1 MKLRVNLFCSFWEP
15 CERSIYR
22 GLEFNLG
29 FSFFNTNILRVSLFY
44 NHDYVKYMHFEKILL
59 YCRRPSRVYI
69 KN

>member
-15 CERSIYR
+15 CERSIYTCLVNSR
-22 GLEFNLG
+22 IV
-29 FSFFNTNILRVSLFY
+29 NTNILRVFLFY